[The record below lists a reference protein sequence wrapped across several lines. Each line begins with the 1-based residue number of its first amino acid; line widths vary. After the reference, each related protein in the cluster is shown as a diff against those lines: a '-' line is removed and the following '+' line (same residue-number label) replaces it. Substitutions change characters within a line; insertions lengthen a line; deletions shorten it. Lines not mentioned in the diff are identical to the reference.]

1 MSCTNW
7 DWIGIQY
14 IIELN
19 GWSRKFPVYFF
30 FLGWVWEMK
39 ICWVD
44 FNPWSIFFFKLTL
57 YTFIMQKNCT
67 QMKPQV
73 VIIQMLTLW
82 ISCCCVATTPQ
93 HHSLHHLLHH
103 LHIPYHLPLTVP
115 NHPPNWDLAFGPT
128 LQQAGLREG
137 EEVEGSCLMTQLWWR
152 LWQDDRVWRFTCLM
166 SISEMLVGN

>member
-1 MSCTNW
+1 MAEAESFLCISFFW
-7 DWIGIQY
+7 DGYGRWKFVRWILILEAFSLQ
-14 IIELN
+14 
-19 GWSRKFPVYFF
+19 
-30 FLGWVWEMK
+30 
-39 ICWVD
+39 
-44 FNPWSIFFFKLTL
+44 FFFKLTL
-57 YTFIMQKNCT
+57 YTFIMQKNWT

-93 HHSLHHLLHH
+93 HHSLHHL
-103 LHIPYHLPLTVP
+103 HIPYHLPLTVP

-128 LQQAGLREG
+128 FQQAGLREG
-137 EEVEGSCLMTQLWWR
+137 EEAEGSCLMTQLWWR